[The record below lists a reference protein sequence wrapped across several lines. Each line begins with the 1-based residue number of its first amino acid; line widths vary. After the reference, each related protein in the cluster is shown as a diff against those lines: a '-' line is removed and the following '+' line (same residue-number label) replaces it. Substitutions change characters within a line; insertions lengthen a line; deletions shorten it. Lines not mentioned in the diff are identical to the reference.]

1 LREKRED
8 TMADFGEA
16 TVAEPWQFR
25 AQLNLVG
32 AALSLMA
39 VFQITRGTPFNV
51 VVGALLVIA
60 AVGLLRKLRWGRRMS
75 IFFMWLLLAFAI
87 GDVLPARME
96 TDEALS
102 REPTTTSQL
111 VAQLALLSSV
121 ALGSLHFLSR
131 GKARFRPRWW

>member
-1 LREKRED
+1 MTD
-8 TMADFGEA
+8 SGEA

-25 AQLNLVG
+25 AQLALVS
-32 AALSLMA
+32 AALALMA

-51 VVGALLVIA
+51 VVGALLLIA

-75 IFFMWLLLAFAI
+75 VFFMWLLLTFAI

-96 TDEALS
+96 VDEALG
-102 REPTTTSQL
+102 REPATTSQL

-121 ALGSLHFLSR
+121 ALGALHFLGR
-131 GKARFRPRWW
+131 EKARFRSRWW